1 MKLND
6 TEISNIERLIAERF
20 IDKTKHPE
28 VDLWILNYTQNAQF
42 SGLWTHETMLCRG
55 LVVDKD
61 WNVKARPFK
70 KFFNL
75 EQHET
80 IPGIAPLPWAKGYTI
95 EEKMD
100 GSLGI
105 LYWMGEYGKSE
116 PRIATRGSFTSDQA
130 IKATEMLRKIPVPY
144 TTMFQEGYTYLF
156 EILYPENRIVVD
168 YHGKEE
174 LVLLSAMNIE
184 TGKEAEPAYEGFR
197 RPIFYPADTPKEVL
211 IDLVPND
218 GSIEGLVVR
227 FTDGQRV
234 KVKTEEYVRLHRL
247 LTGVSN
253 KSIWEL
259 LKAGSLLDEI
269 IERVPDE
276 FYDWVKQVKDGLEKK
291 HYELMLEANNLA
303 IQTHAMERKDAAE
316 IILKRGNPISGATF
330 AILDG
335 KQAQAEQAIWKAIK
349 PTFERPFKKDIDL

>member
-1 MKLND
+1 M
-6 TEISNIERLIAERF
+6 
-20 IDKTKHPE
+20 
-28 VDLWILNYTQNAQF
+28 
-42 SGLWTHETMLCRG
+42 
-55 LVVDKD
+55 
-61 WNVKARPFK
+61 
-70 KFFNL
+70 
-75 EQHET
+75 
-80 IPGIAPLPWAKGYTI
+80 
-95 EEKMD
+95 
-100 GSLGI
+100 
-105 LYWMGEYGKSE
+105 
-116 PRIATRGSFTSDQA
+116 
-130 IKATEMLRKIPVPY
+130 
-144 TTMFQEGYTYLF
+144 
-156 EILYPENRIVVD
+156 
-168 YHGKEE
+168 
-174 LVLLSAMNIE
+174 
-184 TGKEAEPAYEGFR
+184 
-197 RPIFYPADTPKEVL
+197 
-211 IDLVPND
+211 PND